1 MLDVNEIRRDPVRI
15 KTALAKRE
23 IDVDFQE
30 FLAIDEEYR
39 DSQIRLEQTRAER
52 KKISGRV
59 SEMRR
64 SAQSDEVL
72 VDELRAQSQKLG
84 EEVVELEKR
93 TGVLNTARQE
103 ILDGLPNLPDDDVP
117 AGGKE
122 ANRVIRDSGAPPELG
137 FDALDHVTL
146 AENLGLVDYKR
157 GAKLG
162 GTGSWIYTGVGAQLE
177 WALLN
182 YFVQTHIRDGYTF
195 ILPPHLLNAEAGYAA
210 GQFPKFADDVYIV
223 DSDEQGAPSK
233 FLLPTSETA
242 LVSIHRNEILR
253 EDELPLKYFA
263 FSPCYRKEIGGYR
276 TYERGTLR
284 GHQFNKVEM
293 FQFTT
298 AEQSEAALEELL
310 GKAEALVQ
318 GLGLHYRISLLAA
331 GDTSASM
338 VKTYDVEAWIPSI
351 GQYLEVSSVSNSR
364 AYQARR
370 AKIRYRDADGRPA
383 LVHTLNGSGLA
394 TSRLLPAIIEQN
406 QQADGSVIIPEV
418 LRAWV
423 PERIARAGSSRPPR
437 S

>member
-1 MLDVNEIRRDPVRI
+1 MLDLNEIRRDPSRI
-15 KTALAKRE
+15 KSALAKRG
-23 IDVDFQE
+23 IDVDFGE
-30 FLAIDEEYR
+30 LLAVDEEYR
-39 DSQIRLEQTRAER
+39 RSQIRLEQARAER
-52 KKISGRV
+52 KKISARV

-64 SAQSDEVL
+64 SAQPDENL
-72 VDELRAQSQKLG
+72 VDQLRGQSQTLG
-84 EEVVELEKR
+84 EQIAELEKR
-93 TGVLNTARQE
+93 AEALSASRQE
-103 ILDGLPNLPDDDVP
+103 ILDGLPNIPDDDVP

-122 ANRVIRDSGAPPELG
+122 ANKVVRGSGEPPQPG

-157 GAKLG
+157 GVKLG
-162 GTGSWIYTGVGAQLE
+162 GNGSWIYTGVGAQLE

-195 ILPPHLLNAEAGYAA
+195 ILPPHLLTSEAGYAA
-210 GQFPKFADDVYIV
+210 GQFPKFVEDVYV
-223 DSDEQGAPSK
+223 VESDEQGAPSK

-242 LVSIHRNEILR
+242 LVSIHRDEILR
-253 EDELPLKYFA
+253 EDDLPLKYFA
-263 FSPCYRKEIGGYR
+263 YSPCYRKEIGGYR
-276 TYERGTLR
+276 THERGTLR
-284 GHQFNKVEM
+284 GHQFDKVEM
-293 FQFTT
+293 FQVTT
-298 AEQSEAALEELL
+298 AEQSDAALEELL

-338 VKTYDVEAWIPSI
+338 AKTYDVEAWIPSI

-370 AKIRYRDADGRPA
+370 AKIRYRRADGTLSFA
-383 LVHTLNGSGLA
+383 HTLNASGLA

-406 QQADGSVIIPEV
+406 QQADGSVVVPHA

-423 PERIARAGSSRPPR
+423 PERIGPNSK
-437 S
+437 

>member
-1 MLDVNEIRRDPVRI
+1 MLDVNEIRRAPDRI
-15 KTALAKRE
+15 RIALAKRE

-30 FLAIDEEYR
+30 LLAVDDEYR
-39 DSQIRLEQTRAER
+39 GSQLRLEQARAER
-52 KKISGRV
+52 KRISGRV
-59 SEMRR
+59 SELRR
-64 SAQSDEVL
+64 SAEPDEGL
-72 VDELRAQSQKLG
+72 VDELRAQSQTLG
-84 EEVVELEKR
+84 EEIVELEKR
-93 TGVLNTARQE
+93 AEALSTARQD
-103 ILDGLPNLPDDDVP
+103 ILDGLPNIPDDDVP

-122 ANRVIRDSGAPPELG
+122 ANRVVRGSGEPPELG

-146 AENLGLVDYKR
+146 AERLGLVDYKR
-157 GAKLG
+157 GTKLG

-182 YFVQTHIRDGYTF
+182 YFVQTHIQDGYTF

-210 GQFPKFADDVYIV
+210 GQFPKFADDVYV
-223 DSDEQGAPSK
+223 VESDEQGAPSK

-242 LVSIHRNEILR
+242 LVSIHRDEILR
-253 EDELPLKYFA
+253 ESDLPLKYFA
-263 FSPCYRKEIGGYR
+263 YSPCYRKEIGGYR

-284 GHQFNKVEM
+284 GHQFDKVEM

-298 AEQSEAALEELL
+298 PEQSDAALEELL
-310 GKAEALVQ
+310 GKAEALVR

-364 AYQARR
+364 DYQARR
-370 AKIRYRDADGRPA
+370 ARIRYRGADGKPTLA
-383 LVHTLNGSGLA
+383 NTLNASGLA

-406 QQADGSVIIPEV
+406 QQADGSVIVPEV
-418 LRAWV
+418 LRAWT
-423 PERIARAGSSRPPR
+423 PERICPSRK
-437 S
+437 

>member
-1 MLDVNEIRRDPVRI
+1 MLDVHEIRRDPDRF
-15 KTALAKRE
+15 KAALAKRE
-23 IDVDFQE
+23 IDADLQGL
-30 FLAIDEEYR
+30 LAVDEEYR
-39 DSQIRLEQTRAER
+39 GSQNQLEQARAKR
-52 KKISGRV
+52 KKVSGRV
-59 SEMRR
+59 SELRR
-64 SAQSDEVL
+64 SQSDEAPVT
-72 VDELRAQSQKLG
+72 ELRAQSHALG
-84 EEVVELEKR
+84 EEIVELER
-93 TGVLNTARQE
+93 FTEALGTTRQE
-103 ILDGLPNLPDDDVP
+103 ILDGLPNVPDDDVP

-122 ANRVIRDSGAPPELG
+122 ANQVIRSSGEPSELG
-137 FDALDHVTL
+137 FDPLDHVTL
-146 AENLGLVDYKR
+146 AGNLGLVDYKR

-182 YFVQTHIRDGYTF
+182 YFIQAHIQDGYTF
-195 ILPPHLLNAEAGYAA
+195 ILPPHLLDAEAGYAA
-210 GQFPKFADDVYIV
+210 GQFPKFADDVYV
-223 DSDEQGAPSK
+223 VERDERGAPAK

-242 LVSIHRNEILR
+242 LVSIHRDEILR
-253 EDELPLKYFA
+253 EADLPLKYFA
-263 FSPCYRKEIGGYR
+263 YSPCYRKEIGGYR
-276 TYERGTLR
+276 THERGTLR

-298 AEQSEAALEELL
+298 PEQSEAALEELL

-318 GLGLHYRISLLAA
+318 GLGLHYQVSLLAA

-370 AKIRYRDADGRPA
+370 ARIRYRGADGRTNF
-383 LVHTLNGSGLA
+383 VHTLNGSGLA

-406 QQADGSVIIPEV
+406 QQADGSVIVPEV

-423 PERIARAGSSRPPR
+423 PERISPSRA
-437 S
+437 